1 MKKILIVDDAKLM
14 RNIIKNTL
22 LEHERHEIIEAQN
35 GEEAVSMYKDQRPDL
50 VTMDITME
58 HRNGLDA
65 AREILAYDRDARI
78 IMVTAVGQE
87 KMLMECV
94 NAGVSDYIVKP
105 FSKERIASSITKALA
120 KAS

>member
-1 MKKILIVDDAKLM
+1 MGKILIVDDAKLM

-22 LEHERHEIIEAQN
+22 LESEDYEIIEAQN
-35 GEEAVSMYKDQRPDL
+35 GEEAVSLYKDHRPDI

-65 AREILAYDRDARI
+65 AKEILAYDRDAKI
-78 IMVTAVGQE
+78 IMVTAIGQE

-105 FSKERIASSITKALA
+105 FSKERIASLISKALQ
-120 KAS
+120 KR